1 MLWYWEQTVLTFPDD
16 HEESMKNAENHDSHS
31 LKALEEFPSSEAL
44 VIIGILMQDIMI
56 RFTCNWEPI
65 VGPAF

>member
-1 MLWYWEQTVLTFPDD
+1 MLTFPDD

-56 RFTCNWEPI
+56 RFTCN
-65 VGPAF
+65 